1 MEAEVVQLR
10 SLDGCLPGAP
20 KGVPVATPEY
30 VALGTVRP
38 TASQHSVSVGAQ
50 GNLTAMATLG
60 HFQADDTPR
69 PVHALPGQ
77 AEGFP
82 ATTAS
87 EHGELHQV
95 HEGKVAALVA
105 GIEQPS
111 SFLWG
116 QPPQSALWLF
126 LQLHVGNLGQRVQ

>member
-20 KGVPVATPEY
+20 KGVPVATPEH

-38 TASQHSVSVGAQ
+38 TAGQHGVSVGAQ

-69 PVHALPGQ
+69 PVHAVPGQ
-77 AEGFP
+77 AESP
-82 ATTAS
+82 SATTAG

-95 HEGKVAALVA
+95 HEGKVATLPTGV
-105 GIEQPS
+105 EQPPS
-111 SFLWG
+111 PIWR
-116 QPPQSALWLF
+116 QP
-126 LQLHVGNLGQRVQ
+126 

>member
-20 KGVPVATPEY
+20 EGVPVATPEH

-77 AEGFP
+77 AKRLP
-82 ATTAS
+82 TTTAG

-95 HEGKVAALVA
+95 HEAKLSTLPTDV
-105 GIEQPS
+105 EQPPS
-111 SFLWG
+111 LIRRK
-116 QPPQSALWLF
+116 PPQPTLRSL
-126 LQLHVGNLGQRVQ
+126 LHLLLVN